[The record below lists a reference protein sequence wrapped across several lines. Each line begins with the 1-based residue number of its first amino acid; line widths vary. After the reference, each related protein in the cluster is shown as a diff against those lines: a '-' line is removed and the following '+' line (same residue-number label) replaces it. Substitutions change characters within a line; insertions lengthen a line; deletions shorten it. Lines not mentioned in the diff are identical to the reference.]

1 MIEYLKT
8 EEIKD
13 VYKNLILPILNGETL
28 GLYPTDNA
36 MQKWAK
42 LISNIEVYNNSV
54 KGYKLEEG
62 KQALQRVESVI
73 KELIDIN
80 SIKV

>member
-1 MIEYLKT
+1 MIEYLKKN
-8 EEIKD
+8 EICHTRKR
-13 VYKNLILPILNGETL
+13 LILPILSGETKS
-28 GLYPTDNA
+28 LYPTDNA
-36 MQKWAK
+36 MQKWAN